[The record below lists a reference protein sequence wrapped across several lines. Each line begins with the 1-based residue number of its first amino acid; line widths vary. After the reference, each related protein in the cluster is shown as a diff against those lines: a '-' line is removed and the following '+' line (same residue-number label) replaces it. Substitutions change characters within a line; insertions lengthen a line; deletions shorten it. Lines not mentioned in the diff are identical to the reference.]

1 MLLICR
7 NMNEVRR
14 VRGPLRNAFFGSGST
29 LDICL
34 LDFPLISARSPKKK
48 KKKKKKKQDVH

>member
-14 VRGPLRNAFFGSGST
+14 VRGPLRNALFGSGST

-48 KKKKKKKQDVH
+48 KKKQDVH